1 MIKLFAMIASISLIT
16 LVGNA
21 EAAKKRVAVLD
32 FEDTAI
38 AEQNSQNPDN
48 PFAIIAALRGQQ
60 QQQAPERKIGKNV
73 AGQLVNELAKD
84 GTFMV
89 LERSQIQKIFDEQN
103 ISKSGAIDQSSAAKL
118 GKLLGVSAIVTGS
131 VNEFTVQSHKRGVLG
146 IGVKVN
152 TAKVGLNARIID
164 ANTGE
169 IIATAEGKGEEESS
183 NAQVGSFYGS
193 SESGSENSLLG
204 IATKKALNEVIAQLK
219 TSENKLKEIAVT
231 GAIAYSDTA
240 KNSTIADIGRTAGIS
255 TGAPLYVSR
264 VVKEI
269 KNSSGAVIKVITDN
283 VAEIKVKEVDEQT
296 CTCECV
302 SGDCKA
308 IAEGM
313 RVSTI
318 K

>member
-1 MIKLFAMIASISLIT
+1 MFKLLVIIASLSFFCLA
-16 LVGNA
+16 GNA

-38 AEQNSQNPDN
+38 SEQGQTPTN
-48 PFAIIAALRGQQ
+48 PFALIAALRGQQ

-73 AGQLVNELAKD
+73 ASQLVNELAKD

-89 LERSQIQKIFDEQN
+89 IERSQLQKIFDEQK
-103 ISKSGAIDQSSAAKL
+103 ISKAGAIDQSSAAKI
-118 GKLLGVSAIVTGS
+118 GKLLGVSAIITGTI
-131 VNEFTVQSHKRGVLG
+131 NEFTVQSHTRGVLG
-146 IGVKVN
+146 IGVNVN
-152 TAKVGLNARIID
+152 TAKVGLTARIID

-169 IIATAEGKGEEESS
+169 IISTAEGKGEEESS

-204 IATKKALNEVIAQLK
+204 TATKKALEGVISQLK
-219 TSENKLKEIAVT
+219 TSEKNLKAAAIT
-231 GAIAYSDTA
+231 GAVVYCDVA
-240 KNSTIADIGRTAGIS
+240 KNSTIADIGRASGVS
-255 TGAPLYVSR
+255 NGSPLYVTK

-269 KNSSGAVIKVITDN
+269 KNSAGEVIKVIADT
-283 VAEIKVKEVDEQT
+283 VAELKVKEVEEQT
-296 CTCECV
+296 STCECV
-302 SGDCKA
+302 GGNCAA

-313 RVSTI
+313 RVSTS

>member
-1 MIKLFAMIASISLIT
+1 MIKLFAMIASISLIA

-231 GAIAYSDTA
+231 GAVVYSDAA

-255 TGAPLYVSR
+255 TGAPLYVSK

-296 CTCECV
+296 CTCECIK
-302 SGDCKA
+302 GDCKA

-313 RVSTI
+313 RVSTT